1 MEPRKGPSFLLQI
14 GFLGVR
20 SVSLR
25 RVQVPFRF
33 RALCAF
39 AFCAFWFD
47 CHCYAWFLGHPDR
60 GGARRLCCHHRR
72 LECALAW
79 YSSSIE
85 WAGEDFS
92 VAATCASTWSYIL
105 AEITWI
111 MLLLCLRTYGF
122 KVCSPGMPRELDA
135 CAGHD
140 KCGSVPI
147 TRTSDHGDMV
157 MELSFGLVCRI
168 CRMGGG
174 SWCTDSRIYACDL
187 QRAPHWRAWPGPT
200 WRDLLSWSEP
210 MRNAKS
216 FQASWILKNIAAT
229 RKNKFNRRTV
239 TFNDHNALWSNRGVI
254 SCWILAHH
262 VQGLSQPWCHVGFG
276 KVNAKCNPQVSAP
289 PLFITDS
296 LPSATLSAHNRHTSE
311 RYSPRGDMGKSS
323 NCCIN

>member
-1 MEPRKGPSFLLQI
+1 MQAQAALASLTANHSKNSRQWNQERGLASFCKLVSWASVQ
-14 GFLGVR
+14 FLCAEF
-20 SVSLR
+20 S
-25 RVQVPFRF
+25 
-33 RALCAF
+33 ALCAF
-39 AFCAFWFD
+39 AFCAFWLD

-60 GGARRLCCHHRR
+60 GGARRLCCHRRR

-105 AEITWI
+105 AEITWM

-147 TRTSDHGDMV
+147 TRTSDYGDMV
-157 MELSFGLVCRI
+157 MELSFGLFCRI

-187 QRAPHWRAWPGPT
+187 QKARHRRAWPGPT
-200 WRDLLSWSEP
+200 WPAFMIW
-210 MRNAKS
+210 AHAQCK
-216 FQASWILKNIAAT
+216 
-229 RKNKFNRRTV
+229 
-239 TFNDHNALWSNRGVI
+239 VI
-254 SCWILAHH
+254 SGIVDL
-262 VQGLSQPWCHVGFG
+262 
-276 KVNAKCNPQVSAP
+276 K
-289 PLFITDS
+289 I
-296 LPSATLSAHNRHTSE
+296 
-311 RYSPRGDMGKSS
+311 YSS
-323 NCCIN
+323 N